1 MTDNIKHIIDQLK
14 PLRLDELELMQ
25 SAIIDLMIIA
35 KRARDKEIADYLSD
49 R

>member
-35 KRARDKEIADYLSD
+35 KRVRDKEIADYLSA